1 MEEKPLTDKIAL
13 LKQRAQENIEAL
25 ADQLWDI
32 ALEIHTHPELGLQEK
47 RAAKALTDA
56 LVQAGFSVFPGTK
69 ELETSFVGRIQGSQS
84 KPVVALLC
92 EYDALPELGHACG
105 HNLIGTASVGAGMA
119 LAPLMSELPGTL
131 LVVGA
136 PGEETYAGKAQLV
149 DAGVFDGVDAAMMF
163 HPSAVTQVGS
173 SSYALD
179 ALEFVFTGRAAHAAS
194 SPEKGIN
201 ALDGA
206 IFLFNGINALRE
218 HLPDDVR
225 IHGIISEGG
234 VAPNVVPER
243 AAARFYFRSA
253 RRRILDE
260 ILVKVKRIA
269 QGAAMMSGTEVTWHN
284 FEPSNDNLVT
294 NRSLAA
300 AFTGNLQALGVTDII
315 ASADGKGSTDMG
327 NVSHVAP
334 AIHPYISLGIDGLV
348 GHTPEFAAA
357 CASPNG
363 RATMLVAAKALA
375 MTAIDFL
382 CNPSLQQRVREEFQG
397 WTR

>member
-56 LVQAGFSVFPGTK
+56 LVQAGFSVSPGTK

-315 ASADGKGSTDMG
+315 ASADVKGSTDMG

-363 RATMLVAAKALA
+363 RATMLLAAKALA

>member
-1 MEEKPLTDKIAL
+1 MTDKIAL

-56 LVQAGFSVFPGTK
+56 LVQAGFSVSPGTK

-243 AAARFYFRSA
+243 AAARCYFRSA

-284 FEPSNDNLVT
+284 FDPSNDN
-294 NRSLAA
+294 
-300 AFTGNLQALGVTDII
+300 
-315 ASADGKGSTDMG
+315 
-327 NVSHVAP
+327 
-334 AIHPYISLGIDGLV
+334 
-348 GHTPEFAAA
+348 
-357 CASPNG
+357 
-363 RATMLVAAKALA
+363 
-375 MTAIDFL
+375 
-382 CNPSLQQRVREEFQG
+382 
-397 WTR
+397 